1 MILHYLDFHA
11 YSFRKKHASF
21 LIKLPIAKDTWLFNC
36 TEGSQFNFLNQ
47 GLKINNLSKIIIPDL
62 HTTSISGLLGL
73 LSTLNLVGRIKSL
86 HIYAP
91 VDIKYYLDLGKKY
104 SRTNFSYVLYI
115 HVLRTGLIV
124 NQYGYRIY
132 ALKLSGYYEFL
143 IVQSEQYGTF
153 YLSKAKYSNLEPGPI
168 YGKLKKG
175 FSFIKPD
182 GSILDGSNFTSSNSL
197 GSQVSFIF
205 SYFYRKKVFKVL
217 GVNNFTLFF

>member
-1 MILHYLDFHA
+1 MILRYLDFHS
-11 YSFRKKHASF
+11 YGFRKKNVSF

-47 GLKINNLSKIIIPDL
+47 DLKINNLSKIIIPDL
-62 HTTSISGLLGL
+62 HINSLSGLLGL

-91 VDIKYYLDLGKKY
+91 IEIKYYLDLGKKY

-143 IVQSEQYGTF
+143 VVQSEQYGTF
-153 YLSKAKYSNLEPGPI
+153 SLEKAKANNLLPGPI
-168 YGKLKKG
+168 YGRLKKG
-175 FSFIKPD
+175 CTFMTPD
-182 GSILDGSNFTSSNSL
+182 GYVLNGCDFTSSNYL
-197 GSQVSFIF
+197 GFQISCVF
-205 SYFYRKKVFKVL
+205 SSFYRKRLFNVL
-217 GVNNFTLFF
+217 NKNNATLFF